1 MSDDLQLLVG
11 KIMTD
16 EDFAEALST
25 NPEQALKDAGIDPN
39 VDLVE
44 RLKGIDPAALKQL
57 ANNFG
62 ADGAAV

>member
-16 EDFAEALST
+16 EGFAESLST
-25 NPEQALKDAGIDPN
+25 NPEQALEDAGIDPN

-44 RLKGIDPAALKQL
+44 RLKGIDPDSLKQL

>member
-16 EDFAEALST
+16 EGFAEALSSD
-25 NPEQALKDAGIDPN
+25 PEKALEEAGIDPT
-39 VDLVE
+39 VDLVD
-44 RLKGIDPAALKQL
+44 RLKGIDPGSLKQL
-57 ANNFG
+57 AANFG

>member
-16 EDFAEALST
+16 EGFAEALSR
-25 NPEQALKDAGIDPN
+25 NPEKALEDAGIDPN

-44 RLKGIDPAALKQL
+44 RLKGIDPDSLKQL

-62 ADGAAV
+62 GDGAAV